1 MMTIYWLLILKTF
14 TCWCDCSIGMLLN
27 THFLLGSDNGIFEE
41 ISEFKKYFFCIHIL
55 HWSEILE
62 RQIVYI
68 SCFLSRKWHTL
79 SWLIWWNSW
88 NKLLVLYTCII
99 GNSYHTVFWQESSN
113 SNGQHFPFISSKQ
126 TTTFISNLWT

>member
-1 MMTIYWLLILKTF
+1 MMTIYWLLILKTC
-14 TCWCDCSIGMLLN
+14 TCWCDCNIGMLLN

-41 ISEFKKYFFCIHIL
+41 ISEFKKSFFAF
-55 HWSEILE
+55 
-62 RQIVYI
+62 I
-68 SCFLSRKWHTL
+68 SFTDKKFWNNKLFTYLVLSCKWHTL

-99 GNSYHTVFWQESSN
+99 GNSYHTVFWQEISN
-113 SNGQHFPFISSKQ
+113 SNGQHFPLISSKQ